1 MIGYRYVSERIHR
14 TLPQYAKGLN
24 FLAQFTNQAQL
35 TYNNTVAVSNL
46 AVGEIQDVLSVTKTA
61 VSDVYTANDSVSYV
75 INIINSGN
83 TDLTNLTLTDDLG
96 AYTIDTNTFVP
107 LTYSENSLRYFRNNM
122 LQPSPNVAQG
132 DSLTI
137 TGFTVPAGGSATF
150 VYETHTNEFT
160 PLQPDSVI
168 TNTATLTGNLTT
180 VTAEETVSVSSEPDL
195 SISKSISPVPV
206 MENGTVTYTFVIQN
220 TGNSPVTGGA
230 VITDTFNPI
239 ISNITA
245 VFNDT
250 PWVQG
255 VDYSYDQSTGVFI
268 SGSDRVTVDAA
279 TYSQDTTTGVV
290 NVTPGTSTL
299 VITGTI

>member
-1 MIGYRYVSERIHR
+1 MTI
-14 TLPQYAKGLN
+14 
-24 FLAQFTNQAQL
+24 LAQFTNQAQL

-46 AVGEIQDVLSVTKTA
+46 AIGEIQDVLSVTKTA
-61 VSDVYTANDSVSYV
+61 VNEVYTANDSVSYV

-96 AYTIDTNTFVP
+96 AYALNANTFVP
-107 LTYSENSLRYFRNNM
+107 LTYSENSLRYFRNNV
-122 LQPSPNVAQG
+122 LQPTPTVTGG
-132 DSLTI
+132 DSLTV

-160 PLQPDSVI
+160 PLQPNSVI

-180 VTAEETVSVSSEPDL
+180 VSAQETINVSTEPDL
-195 SISKSISPVPV
+195 SISKSISPIPV

-220 TGNSPVTGGA
+220 TGNTAVTSGA

-245 VFNDT
+245 TFNDT

-268 SGSDRVTVDAA
+268 SGSDRVTVEAA
-279 TYSQDTTTGVV
+279 SYDQDKTKGVV
-290 NVTPGTSTL
+290 SVTPGTSTL
-299 VITGTI
+299 VITGII

>member
-1 MIGYRYVSERIHR
+1 MPIDE
-14 TLPQYAKGLN
+14 KGMN
-24 FLAQFTNQAQL
+24 NLAQFTNQAQL

-46 AVGEIQDVLSVTKTA
+46 AVGEIQDVLSITKTA
-61 VSDVYTANDSVSYV
+61 VSEVYTANDSISYV

-83 TDLTNLTLTDDLG
+83 TDLTNLTLTDNLG
-96 AYTIDTNTFVP
+96 AYTLDTNTFTP
-107 LTYSENSLRYFRNNM
+107 LNFTDNSLRYFRNNVI
-122 LQPSPNVAQG
+122 QPSPTVTGGNT
-132 DSLTI
+132 LTV

-150 VYETHTNEFT
+150 VYETHTNEYT

-168 TNTATLTGNLTT
+168 TNIATLTGNLTT
-180 VTAEETVSVSSEPDL
+180 ITAEETISVSSEPDL

-220 TGNSPVTGGA
+220 TGNTPVTGGA

-268 SGSDRVTVDAA
+268 SGSDRVTVEAA
-279 TYSQDTTTGVV
+279 SYSQDQTTGIV

>member
-1 MIGYRYVSERIHR
+1 MCQKSERHTK
-14 TLPQYAKGLN
+14 TLPKNEKGMN
-24 FLAQFTNQAQL
+24 NLAQFTNQAQL

-46 AVGEIQDVLSVTKTA
+46 AVGEIQDVLSITKTA
-61 VSDVYTANDSVSYV
+61 VTEAYTANDSVPYV

-83 TDLTNLTLTDDLG
+83 TDLTNLTLTDNLG
-96 AYTIDTNTFVP
+96 SYTMDTNTFTP
-107 LTYSENSLRYFRNNM
+107 LTYSANSLRYFRNNVI
-122 LQPSPNVAQG
+122 QPSPTVTSGNT
-132 DSLTI
+132 LTV

-150 VYETHTNEFT
+150 VYETHTNEYT
-160 PLQPDSVI
+160 PLQPESII
-168 TNTATLTGNLTT
+168 TNIATLTGNLTT
-180 VTAEETVSVSSEPDL
+180 ITAEETISVSAEPDL

-220 TGNSPVTGGA
+220 TGNTPVKGGA

-268 SGSDRVTVDAA
+268 SGTDRVTVDAA
-279 TYSQDTTTGVV
+279 TYSQDSTTGIV

>member
-1 MIGYRYVSERIHR
+1 M
-14 TLPQYAKGLN
+14 
-24 FLAQFTNQAQL
+24 AQFTNQAQL

-220 TGNSPVTGGA
+220 YGICEASA
-230 VITDTFNPI
+230 SDDIIFTDTFTPAL
-239 ISNITA
+239 SSLTA
-245 VFNDT
+245 VYNGST
-250 PWVQG
+250 WKAG
-255 VDYSYDQSTGVFI
+255 TNYSYSEDTGIFSSLAGQITVPSAKCIQDPSTGEWSV
-268 SGSDRVTVDAA
+268 
-279 TYSQDTTTGVV
+279 Q
-290 NVTPGTSTL
+290 PGICTL
-299 VITGTI
+299 TIRGNI